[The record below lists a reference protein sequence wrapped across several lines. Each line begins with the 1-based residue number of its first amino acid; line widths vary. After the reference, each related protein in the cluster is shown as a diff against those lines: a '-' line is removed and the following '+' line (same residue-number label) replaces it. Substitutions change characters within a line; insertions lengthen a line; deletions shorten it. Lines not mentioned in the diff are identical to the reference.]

1 MRNIPRIGIVAASL
15 IILGAGCTARPAP
28 LADLPA
34 SPPEPTVEAT
44 VPDSGS
50 DTPVEAATATAASPE
65 PAVVPKPVSLE
76 PYYVAYTADGA
87 SKALAQGR
95 ATVLYFWAAW
105 CPICRA
111 EEPKLKGWIEDSNL
125 PVAGFRVNY
134 DVESELKAK
143 YKIPYQH
150 TTVFLDAKGEE
161 VERFSGPVDEATFTA
176 ALEKATE

>member
-1 MRNIPRIGIVAASL
+1 MNFILAASAIVL
-15 IILGAGCTARPAP
+15 IGAGCLRPAP
-28 LADLPA
+28 VADLPTA
-34 SPPEPTVEAT
+34 PPESAAEAPT
-44 VPDSGS
+44 
-50 DTPVEAATATAASPE
+50 PE
-65 PAVVPKPVSLE
+65 PPTPAPVAQSDDLSVGAEAGATSAPKPVSLE

-134 DVESELKAK
+134 DVESELKAR

-150 TTVFLDAKGEE
+150 TTVFLNAEGEE
-161 VERFSGPVDEATFTA
+161 VERFSGPVDEATFVA
-176 ALEKATE
+176 ALKKATE